1 MPFFE
6 PIPGETPIDDISGL
20 KIRGITTRAELNEFE
35 ARNIAKVA
43 LKYLAARPSARSAKF
58 DFDWCLQL
66 HKEMFGD
73 VWDWAGKLRT
83 EDLSIG
89 VKFYLIQEQLAAL
102 LQDLA
107 SWTGFGMD
115 LVEQSARLH
124 HRAVLIHPFQ
134 NGNGR
139 WARMLA
145 NIWLKRERA
154 PIIAWPEHLIENVSA
169 IRERYIA
176 AIKLAD
182 QSDYDLV
189 ITMHR
194 EFQEQPSPAAR

>member
-1 MPFFE
+1 
-6 PIPGETPIDDISGL
+6 
-20 KIRGITTRAELNEFE
+20 
-35 ARNIAKVA
+35 
-43 LKYLAARPSARSAKF
+43 
-58 DFDWCLQL
+58 
-66 HKEMFGD
+66 
-73 VWDWAGKLRT
+73 
-83 EDLSIG
+83 
-89 VKFYLIQEQLAAL
+89 
-102 LQDLA
+102 
-107 SWTGFGMD
+107 
-115 LVEQSARLH
+115 
-124 HRAVLIHPFQ
+124 
-134 NGNGR
+134 
-139 WARMLA
+139 MLA